1 MYKFC
6 VRSTVP
12 VRSLLW
18 FAILILAPAWA
29 QAADMSFDG
38 GSGCSDPPIF
48 SQQFTLSANSH
59 GGFCTGFGNHSGM
72 NFDSLTFVTTIP
84 NVSPTFNCSPEPFF
98 LFCDFIQDTAA
109 STLTIFFHGLDGR
122 TGGHHGIPVAPDCP
136 IDTNCLPGVP
146 PPDNFFINLNNLVCP
161 PTGGPC
167 TQPHDTNGTGDW
179 K

>member
-1 MYKFC
+1 
-6 VRSTVP
+6 
-12 VRSLLW
+12 
-18 FAILILAPAWA
+18 
-29 QAADMSFDG
+29 
-38 GSGCSDPPIF
+38 
-48 SQQFTLSANSH
+48 
-59 GGFCTGFGNHSGM
+59 M
-72 NFDSLTFVTTIP
+72 NFDSVTFVETLP

-98 LFCDFIQDTAA
+98 LFCDFIEDTSAN
-109 STLTIFFHGLDGR
+109 TLTIFFHGLDGR

-179 K
+179 LTNGSPSAFSVAANLPEPGTWMLLLGGVGALLAR